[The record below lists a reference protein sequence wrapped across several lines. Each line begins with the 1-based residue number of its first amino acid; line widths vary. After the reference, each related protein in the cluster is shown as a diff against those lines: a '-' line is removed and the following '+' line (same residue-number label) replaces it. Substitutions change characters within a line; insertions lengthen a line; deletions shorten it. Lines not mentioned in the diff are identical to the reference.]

1 MSEKKKDEKPVE
13 DKKCKDSKCCKH
25 EKNGSKDCKNAAS
38 KEAKEDFEDKYIR
51 LMAEFQNFKKRNEKE
66 KSAIYK
72 LANEALITE
81 LLNVMDSFELAL
93 SAGDSKDSEGLLMIQ
108 KQIASI
114 LEKAGLSK
122 IDSLGEEFDPNR
134 HHAVKSVEEDEG
146 KSGTVAEV
154 LKEGYVLSDKVI
166 RPAMVVVV
174 E

>member
-1 MSEKKKDEKPVE
+1 
-13 DKKCKDSKCCKH
+13 
-25 EKNGSKDCKNAAS
+25 
-38 KEAKEDFEDKYIR
+38 
-51 LMAEFQNFKKRNEKE
+51 
-66 KSAIYK
+66 
-72 LANEALITE
+72 
-81 LLNVMDSFELAL
+81 
-93 SAGDSKDSEGLLMIQ
+93 MIQ
-108 KQIASI
+108 KQFASI

-134 HHAVKSVEEDEG
+134 HHAVKTVEDEG

>member
-108 KQIASI
+108 KQFASI

-122 IDSLGEEFDPNR
+122 IDSLGEEFDPSR
-134 HHAVKSVEEDEG
+134 HHAVKTVEEDEG

>member
-72 LANEALITE
+72 LAN
-81 LLNVMDSFELAL
+81 FGYR
-93 SAGDSKDSEGLLMIQ
+93 SAFPFVFFYSLYRMMPVRIEFFTQ
-108 KQIASI
+108 R
-114 LEKAGLSK
+114 
-122 IDSLGEEFDPNR
+122 IDL
-134 HHAVKSVEEDEG
+134 
-146 KSGTVAEV
+146 
-154 LKEGYVLSDKVI
+154 
-166 RPAMVVVV
+166 
-174 E
+174 